1 MANMSL
7 SGWLGPRLSAKPVV
21 ELFPGWVLGSGQRA
35 NSASQFR
42 RELWPL
48 LRHPFAVS
56 WLDNSKLF
64 LYPGNETSRSVFVT
78 GRYEPNEF
86 FLLQRILKPGMTFI
100 DAGANMG
107 LYSIFAARRVGPRGK
122 VLALE
127 PSGREFEIL
136 QKNVKLN
143 SLTNVLTI
151 RKALAD
157 RASDVDLSV
166 APLGKSGHNTLGAFG
181 YDTPLDH
188 RERVQADR
196 LDDVVYSEGLARVD
210 VIKMDIE
217 GSEMAALRGA
227 EETLRQFKPVL
238 LIELSDRSLQH
249 QGTSSG
255 EVLGWLGQ
263 QGYRMFCFDPAT
275 GSPVALQPRPHFD
288 SENIIAAAGDA
299 TPW

>member
-1 MANMSL
+1 MSL
-7 SGWLGPRLSAKPVV
+7 SGWLGPRLSAKAVV

-35 NSASQFR
+35 DNASRVR

-48 LRHPFAVS
+48 LRQPFAVS

-86 FLLQRILKPGMTFI
+86 FLLQRVIKPGMTFI

-107 LYSIFAARRVGPRGK
+107 LYSIFAARRVGARGT

-136 QKNVKLN
+136 QRNVKLN
-143 SLTNVLTI
+143 LLTNVITI
-151 RKALAD
+151 RKAVSD
-157 RASDVDLSV
+157 RASEVELSV
-166 APLGKSGHNTLGAFG
+166 APLEKSGHNTLGAFG
-181 YDTPLDH
+181 YDTPLAH
-188 RERVQADR
+188 RERVQAER
-196 LDDVVYSEGLARVD
+196 LDDIVYGEGLARVD

-217 GSEMAALRGA
+217 GAEMAALRGA
-227 EETLRQFKPVL
+227 VETLRQFKPVL
-238 LIELSDRSLQH
+238 ILELSDRSLQH
-249 QGTSSG
+249 QGTGSG
-255 EVLGWLGQ
+255 EVLAWLEQ
-263 QGYRMFCFDPAT
+263 QGYRVFCFDPAT
-275 GSPVALQPRPHFD
+275 GLPVALQPRPHFD
-288 SENIIAAAGDA
+288 SENIIAAAGEA

>member
-1 MANMSL
+1 VANMSL
-7 SGWLGPRLSAKPVV
+7 SGWLGPRLAAKPVV
-21 ELFPGWVLGSGQRA
+21 ELFPGWMLGSGQRA
-35 NSASQFR
+35 DSASQFR

-48 LRHPFAVS
+48 LRQPFAVS

-86 FLLQRILKPGMTFI
+86 FLLQRVIQPGMTFI
-100 DAGANMG
+100 DAGANRG

-127 PSGREFEIL
+127 PSGREFQIL

-143 SLTNVLTI
+143 SLTNVIVI

-157 RASDVDLSV
+157 RASDLDLSV

-188 RERVQADR
+188 RERVHAER

-217 GSEMAALRGA
+217 GAEMAALRGA
-227 EETLRQFKPVL
+227 VETLRQFKPVL
-238 LIELSDRSLQH
+238 LIELSDRSLRH
-249 QGTSSG
+249 QGSGSG
-255 EVLGWLGQ
+255 EVLAWLER
-263 QGYRMFCFDPAT
+263 QGYRTFCFDPAT
-275 GSPVALQPRPHFD
+275 GSPVALKTRAHFD
-288 SENIIAAAGDA
+288 SENIVAAAGDA

>member
-1 MANMSL
+1 LANVSL

-35 NSASQFR
+35 DSASRVR

-48 LRHPFAVS
+48 LRQPFAVS

-127 PSGREFEIL
+127 PSVREFEIL
-136 QKNVKLN
+136 QKNVRLN
-143 SLTNVLTI
+143 SLTNVITV
-151 RKALAD
+151 RKAVSD
-157 RASDVDLSV
+157 RASEVELSV
-166 APLGKSGHNTLGAFG
+166 APLGKSGHNTLGAFA

-188 RERVQADR
+188 RERVRAER
-196 LDDVVYSEGLARVD
+196 LDDVVYGEGLARVD

-217 GSEMAALRGA
+217 GAEMGALRGA
-227 EETLRQFKPVL
+227 VETLRQFKPVL
-238 LIELSDRSLQH
+238 LLELSDRSLQH
-249 QGTSSG
+249 QGTGSG
-255 EVLGWLGQ
+255 EVLAWLEQ
-263 QGYRMFCFDPAT
+263 QAYRMFCFDPAT
-275 GSPVALQPRPHFD
+275 GSPVALQLRPHFD

>member
-1 MANMSL
+1 MSL
-7 SGWLGPRLSAKPVV
+7 SGWLGPRLSAKPAIK
-21 ELFPGWVLGSGQRA
+21 LSPGWVLGSEQRA
-35 NSASQFR
+35 DNASRFR

-48 LRHPFAVS
+48 LRQPFAVE
-56 WLDNSKLF
+56 WLENSKLF

-86 FLLQRILKPGMTFI
+86 CVLRQLLKPGMTFV

-107 LYSIFAARRVGPRGK
+107 LYSVFAARRVSPGGT
-122 VLALE
+122 VVAIE

-143 SLTNVLTI
+143 ALTNVRMR
-151 RKALAD
+151 RKALSD
-157 RASDVDLSV
+157 RASELELSV
-166 APLGKSGHNTLGAFG
+166 APQGRSGHNTLGAFG

-188 RERVQADR
+188 RERVQAEK
-196 LDDVVYSEGLARVD
+196 LDDLVHSEGLVRVD

-217 GSEMAALRGA
+217 GAEMAALRGA
-227 EETLRQFKPVL
+227 AETLGQFKPVL

-249 QGTSSG
+249 QETSSR
-255 EVLGWLGQ
+255 EVLAMLEQ
-263 QGYRMFCFDPAT
+263 KGYRIFCFDLAT
-275 GSPVALQPRPHFD
+275 GSPVPLKPRPYFD
-288 SENIIAAAGDA
+288 SENVVAMTGDS

>member
-1 MANMSL
+1 MSL
-7 SGWLGPRLSAKPVV
+7 SGWLGPRLAAKPVV

-35 NSASQFR
+35 DNASRVR

-48 LRHPFAVS
+48 LRRPFAVP

-86 FLLQRILKPGMTFI
+86 CLLQRILKPGMTFI

-107 LYSIFAARRVGPRGK
+107 LYSVFAARRVGPRGK

-127 PSGREFEIL
+127 PSAREFEIL

-143 SLTNVLTI
+143 LLTNVITI

-181 YDTPLDH
+181 YDTALDH

-196 LDDVVYSEGLARVD
+196 LDDVVYSEGLTRVD

-217 GSEMAALRGA
+217 GAEMAALRGA

-249 QGTSSG
+249 QGTGSG
-255 EVLGWLGQ
+255 EVLGWLEHL
-263 QGYRMFCFDPAT
+263 GYRMFSFDPAT
-275 GSPVALQPRPHFD
+275 GSPVALKPRPHFD
-288 SENIIAAAGDA
+288 SENIVAAAGDA

>member
-1 MANMSL
+1 MSL

-35 NSASQFR
+35 DAASQVR

-48 LRHPFAVS
+48 LRQPFAVS
-56 WLDNSKLF
+56 WLESSKLF

-86 FLLQRILKPGMTFI
+86 CLLQRILKPGMTFI

-127 PSGREFEIL
+127 PSAREFEIL

-151 RKALAD
+151 RKALFD
-157 RASDVDLSV
+157 RASQVELSV

-188 RERVQADR
+188 SERVQSER
-196 LDDVVYSEGLARVD
+196 LDDLIHGEGLARVD

-217 GSEMAALRGA
+217 GAETAALRGA

-249 QGTSSG
+249 QGTSSR
-255 EVLGWLGQ
+255 ELLGLLEK
-263 QGYRMFCFDPAT
+263 QGYRVFSFDPAT
-275 GSPVALQPRPHFD
+275 GMPVPLTPRPQFD
-288 SENIIAAAGDA
+288 SENIVAAAGDS

>member
-1 MANMSL
+1 MSL

-21 ELFPGWVLGSGQRA
+21 DLVPGWVLGSGQRA
-35 NSASQFR
+35 DNASRFR

-48 LRHPFAVS
+48 LRQPFAVS
-56 WLDNSKLF
+56 WLESSKLF

-86 FLLQRILKPGMTFI
+86 CLLRQILKPGMTFI

-127 PSGREFEIL
+127 PSAREFEIL

-151 RKALAD
+151 RKAIFD
-157 RASDVDLSV
+157 RASQVELSV

-188 RERVQADR
+188 SERVQSER
-196 LDDVVYSEGLARVD
+196 LDDLIHGEGLTRVD

-217 GSEMAALRGA
+217 GAETAALRGA

-249 QGTSSG
+249 QGTSSR
-255 EVLGWLGQ
+255 ELLGLLEK
-263 QGYRMFCFDPAT
+263 QGYRIFSFDPAT
-275 GSPVALQPRPHFD
+275 GTPVRLTPRPQFD
-288 SENIIAAAGDA
+288 SENIVAAAGDS

>member
-1 MANMSL
+1 MSL

-21 ELFPGWVLGSGQRA
+21 ELFPGWVLGAGQRA
-35 NSASQFR
+35 DNASRFR

-48 LRHPFAVS
+48 LRQPFVVS
-56 WLDNSKLF
+56 WLENSQLF

-86 FLLQRILKPGMTFI
+86 CLLLRLLKAGMTFI

-107 LYSIFAARRVGPRGK
+107 LYSVFAARRVGPRGK
-122 VLALE
+122 VLSLE

-143 SLTNVLTI
+143 SLINVLTI

-157 RASDVDLSV
+157 RASEVELSV
-166 APLGKSGHNTLGAFG
+166 APLDQSGHNTLGAFG

-188 RERVQADR
+188 RERVQAER
-196 LDDVVYSEGLARVD
+196 LDDVVYGEGLTRVD

-217 GSEMAALRGA
+217 GAEMAALRGA
-227 EETLRQFKPVL
+227 VETLRQFKPVL

-249 QGTSSG
+249 QDTSSR
-255 EVLGWLGQ
+255 EVLGWLEQ
-263 QGYRMFCFDPAT
+263 QGYRMFGFDPAT
-275 GSPVALQPRPHFD
+275 GTPVPLTPRPHFD
-288 SENIIAAAGDA
+288 SENIVAAAGDA

>member
-1 MANMSL
+1 MSL
-7 SGWLGPRLSAKPVV
+7 SGWLGPRLSAKAVV

-35 NSASQFR
+35 DNASRVR

-48 LRHPFAVS
+48 LRQPFAVS

-86 FLLQRILKPGMTFI
+86 FLLQRVIKPGMTFI

-107 LYSIFAARRVGPRGK
+107 LYSIFAARRVGARGK

-136 QKNVKLN
+136 QRNVKLN
-143 SLTNVLTI
+143 LLTNVITI
-151 RKALAD
+151 RKAVSD
-157 RASDVDLSV
+157 RASEVELSV
-166 APLGKSGHNTLGAFG
+166 APLEKSGHNTLGAFG
-181 YDTPLDH
+181 YDTPLAH
-188 RERVQADR
+188 RERVQAER
-196 LDDVVYSEGLARVD
+196 LDDIVYGEGLARVD

-217 GSEMAALRGA
+217 GAEMAALRGA
-227 EETLRQFKPVL
+227 VETLRQFKPVL
-238 LIELSDRSLQH
+238 ILELSDRSLQH
-249 QGTSSG
+249 QGTGSG
-255 EVLGWLGQ
+255 EVLAWLEQ
-263 QGYRMFCFDPAT
+263 QGYRVFCFDPAT
-275 GSPVALQPRPHFD
+275 GLPVALQRRPHFD